1 MNDTIAA
8 ISTALGGSALAIV
21 RLSGSDAISVVQK
34 IFKGR
39 TLTTLPTSTAVY
51 GHIVTKDTTID
62 EVLVTV
68 FRAPKSFTTEDL
80 VEITCHGGSFVTRK
94 ILSLLLENGARLALP
109 GEFTKRAYLNGRI
122 DLTQAEAVMD
132 IIESET
138 DAALKMANIALSGQT
153 KQYINS
159 LRDRLLQCILEIE
172 VNIDYPEYEDEKQI
186 TSSILLPTLL
196 SLKQELEEILRK
208 ADIGKLI
215 QHGIKTAIIGKP
227 NVGKSSLLNALLKE
241 DRAIVTDIAGTTRD
255 TIEASLKLG
264 GVVLKLI
271 DTAGIRETQE
281 RVEQIGIL
289 RAKKVIEE
297 ADLVI
302 LVFDYSAPLD
312 QNDDLILELTAH
324 KKRIIVV
331 NKQDLALQI
340 DLSQIP
346 NYLLV
351 SSFNAS
357 DVERLEKAIQDVCL
371 ENIETDIDHTYL
383 GSVRQIENVKEA
395 QRHLE
400 DAIASLE
407 GQMPIDIANIDIRSS
422 YDCLSEIVGE
432 ATSKSLHEEL
442 FKRFCLGK

>member
-8 ISTALGGSALAIV
+8 ISTALGGSALAMV
-21 RLSGSDAISVVQK
+21 RLSGTDAISVVQR

-39 TLTTLPTSTAVY
+39 PLATLPTSTAAY
-51 GHIVTKDTTID
+51 GHVVSGTTTID
-62 EVLVTV
+62 EVVITV

-80 VEITCHGGSFVTRK
+80 VEITCHGGAFVTRK

-132 IIESET
+132 IIASET
-138 DAALKMANIALSGQT
+138 DAALKMANNALSGQT

-186 TSSILLPTLL
+186 TSNILLPNLL

-215 QHGIKTAIIGKP
+215 QNGIKTAIIGKP

-255 TIEASLKLG
+255 TIEAGLKLG

-312 QNDDLILELTAH
+312 QNDAQILDLTAH

-331 NKQDLALQI
+331 NKQDLAVQI

-346 NYLLV
+346 NHLLV
-351 SSFNAS
+351 SSFKAR
-357 DVERLEKAIQDVCL
+357 DIERLEKAIQDVCL
-371 ENIETDIDHTYL
+371 ENIETDIDYTYL
-383 GSVRQIENVKEA
+383 GSMRQIEKVKEA
-395 QRHLE
+395 KRHLE

-407 GQMPIDIANIDIRSS
+407 EQMPIDIANIDIRSS
-422 YDCLSEIVGE
+422 YDCLSMIVGE
-432 ATSKSLHEEL
+432 ATSEALHEEL